1 MRVCDIREVPC
12 VTNLTGAD
20 LSKPLLHMNSESSP
34 CTLRLKSPSPDL
46 HLAEAFAEFP
56 TSHSNPKC
64 VGWKNQ
70 FLVYCPNQP
79 LPTIHYLH
87 RCRNLGTHCR
97 LEFLT
102 GWINDFWKLRLALN
116 LPPWPVGILG
126 EGHGEAW
133 REGDT
138 GDPGFL
144 TESSSE
150 STTGSFA
157 KFWFLLAW
165 LWNAMRHLGLGNAS
179 SFDDQASGVPTA

>member
-1 MRVCDIREVPC
+1 MS
-12 VTNLTGAD
+12 NLTGAD
-20 LSKPLLHMNSESSP
+20 LSKPLSHMNSESSP
-34 CTLRLKSPSPDL
+34 CTLRPQSLSPDL
-46 HLAEAFAEFP
+46 DLAEASAEFP

-70 FLVYCPNQP
+70 FLVNCPSQG
-79 LPTIHYLH
+79 LPVIHYFH
-87 RCRNLGTHCR
+87 RCGNLGTHCR
-97 LEFLT
+97 LEILT
-102 GWINDFWKLRLALN
+102 LRTNDFWKLRLALN

-126 EGHGEAW
+126 EGDGEAR

-144 TESSSE
+144 TESSSD

-165 LWNAMRHLGLGNAS
+165 LLNAMRHVGLGKAS